1 MKENTRRKAL
11 EQQYEQAAFALLL
24 DDLMAEEGAALL
36 HETDGA
42 ASADVPPEA
51 DGRCIKAIRRADTK
65 ARRGQVL
72 RFAGK
77 AVSRVAV
84 VFLVVAIAFSVPFC
98 TVSAFRDAALGYMLR
113 TFDTG
118 TDISLY
124 GIPENQPY
132 LGGGHPAWFPVG
144 SWTLTETLRDDSM
157 YVIRYEATVGD
168 CIEYSELAANG
179 LGLAIDTEDADV
191 KTDVVIR
198 GWSATI
204 SIKENRSLAVWLDE
218 ENNIFC
224 TLLVYGDNIDNSKE
238 ILLRIAENIK

>member
-51 DGRCIKAIRRADTK
+51 DGRCIKTIRRADAK

-98 TVSAFRDAALGYMLR
+98 TVSAFRDAALGYKIGR
-113 TFDTG
+113 A
-118 TDISLY
+118 
-124 GIPENQPY
+124 
-132 LGGGHPAWFPVG
+132 HV
-144 SWTLTETLRDDSM
+144 
-157 YVIRYEATVGD
+157 
-168 CIEYSELAANG
+168 
-179 LGLAIDTEDADV
+179 
-191 KTDVVIR
+191 
-198 GWSATI
+198 
-204 SIKENRSLAVWLDE
+204 
-218 ENNIFC
+218 
-224 TLLVYGDNIDNSKE
+224 
-238 ILLRIAENIK
+238 

>member
-1 MKENTRRKAL
+1 
-11 EQQYEQAAFALLL
+11 
-24 DDLMAEEGAALL
+24 
-36 HETDGA
+36 
-42 ASADVPPEA
+42 
-51 DGRCIKAIRRADTK
+51 
-65 ARRGQVL
+65 
-72 RFAGK
+72 
-77 AVSRVAV
+77 
-84 VFLVVAIAFSVPFC
+84 
-98 TVSAFRDAALGYMLR
+98 
-113 TFDTG
+113 
-118 TDISLY
+118 
-124 GIPENQPY
+124 
-132 LGGGHPAWFPVG
+132 
-144 SWTLTETLRDDSM
+144 M
-157 YVIRYEATVGD
+157 YVIRYEDTVGD